1 MKNVNNDLNPER
13 FNELLFDVGLG
24 PPFSW
29 NPIGL
34 NNASWKYATAPKSL
48 PIGEI
53 LIYLILE
60 KLSFLLPILF

>member
-13 FNELLFDVGLG
+13 FNELLLDLGLG

-29 NPIGL
+29 NPISL
-34 NNASWKYATAPKSL
+34 NNAAENMAQLDKSL

-53 LIYLILE
+53 LID
-60 KLSFLLPILF
+60 